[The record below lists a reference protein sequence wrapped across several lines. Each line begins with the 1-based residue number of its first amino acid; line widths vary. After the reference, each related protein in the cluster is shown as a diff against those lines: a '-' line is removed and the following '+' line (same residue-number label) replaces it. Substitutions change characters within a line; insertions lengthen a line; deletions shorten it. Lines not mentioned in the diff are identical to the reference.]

1 MKNKSIIIFLSIMVC
16 ALFLSAAV
24 DNARARE
31 LINKGY
37 EAFQIYKNPSQAFSY
52 YKQAIDM
59 ASGYT
64 KASALLDAAYM
75 SHLMGKEIRDY
86 QNFIKDVLVI
96 EPDMKLEPADYQL
109 SFREIFN
116 GIKSGEGTTVKPAVI
131 EPTPKPAPAKPQPVV
146 TKPIPEPVPT
156 QQQRSRDFSVGRKKV
171 EESKINIFV
180 DLGMAASDVRGLFIE
195 GGFQY
200 GFGEFLIEYYFKPVD
215 SVISNSAIG
224 FNLNCVYKFNASDK
238 VKIFFKSGVCLF
250 TLSASVWGLSDSASY
265 FGINFGPGLEIAL
278 REKMG
283 IRAGSTFKL
292 LFVDGETVNIF
303 KFFGGFYFEF

>member
-1 MKNKSIIIFLSIMVC
+1 MKKKSIIIFLFIMFCV
-16 ALFLSAAV
+16 LFLNAAT
-24 DNARARE
+24 DNAKARE
-31 LINKGY
+31 LISKGY
-37 EAFQIYKNPSQAFSY
+37 EAFQIYKNPSQAFLY
-52 YKQAIDM
+52 YKQAIDL

-64 KASALLDAAYM
+64 KASALLGAAYM
-75 SHLMGKEIRDY
+75 SHLMGNEIRDY

-96 EPDMKLEPADYQL
+96 EPDMKLEPIDYQA
-109 SFREIFN
+109 SFREVFN
-116 GIKSGEGTTVKPAVI
+116 NIKIGGGTTVKPTI
-131 EPTPKPAPAKPQPVV
+131 TKPAPEPIPAQRQPVV
-146 TKPIPEPVPT
+146 TRPIPEPVPA
-156 QQQRSRDFSVGRKKV
+156 QPQRSRDFSVGRKKA
-171 EESKINIFV
+171 EESKMNIFV
-180 DLGMAASDVRGLFIE
+180 DLGMAASDFRGLFIE

-238 VKIFFKSGVCLF
+238 VKIFIKSGVCLF
-250 TLSASVWGLSDSASY
+250 TLSASVWGFSDSASY
-265 FGINFGPGLEIAL
+265 FGINLGPGLEIAL